1 MSECR
6 CGKSNAGR
14 NFAAVFCLGIVAFG
28 GVFGGV
34 LATALAESEERATA
48 LHSRVVLANMTPA
61 RQTFVFTSSQAS
73 REVSETELSVA
84 LQPNQIMVLRFSA
97 ADEGAPALSVERDAS
112 AGAGRIRR
120 ELPGFDLIWI
130 PNASIPDAGN
140 FNNPFASLTAGN
152 IPEQPF
158 AEDHFSSLP
167 GSFPGGAGITG
178 VSGFSASGVIDWP
191 TRSRVVHAIPVA
203 VYVDEEQTASRQL
216 WVSRLQR
223 RLEAANEVFR
233 ETCGI
238 EFRIIEAGT
247 WTSDDS
253 LRDLQQGLDDFAA
266 KVQPSEAR
274 LAIGYGSQFGGG
286 PIGEHLGVSRGILA
300 RHILISDTGMKMGE
314 ADHLAILIHELGH
327 YLGAV
332 HVPSDQSVMFAKT
345 QPDLVR
351 DKHFQ
356 VGFDPLNA
364 LILNCTA
371 EELLQGKR
379 STGEF
384 SRETIHVLKA
394 AYRAAAAL
402 PGTDATPNQAL
413 ALVAPADAP
422 PAVPAPEPDL
432 SATNPA
438 RRENVE
444 GAPATRTLSPAV
456 EAARVIIGGI
466 VADLASD
473 LESRNGRGAGAPA
486 PIPGITDSD
495 ARFEWLVRQAAG
507 GALNLPE
514 GLRPHAHAGFL
525 IAVGVLTDPTDLL
538 LDQPVVGVVWRGAES
553 PAERARRIALLG
565 RLTIQGREDWAQHF
579 AVSMA
584 LVELAGAGPAKSLGL
599 MKEWRDSH
607 GQSGFS
613 FADLAA
619 DYAGVRLADGLKRD
633 LFSLRDLERDF
644 KIADFVPRLAFFPE
658 GITATQLQTEYGGLT
673 GRPFAQM
680 LDRIEATIAESP
692 GWTRLRRNASE

>member
-1 MSECR
+1 MSQ
-6 CGKSNAGR
+6 CGCGWSAAGLKL
-14 NFAAVFCLGIVAFG
+14 AAVLCLGSV
-28 GVFGGV
+28 VFGGV
-34 LATALAESEERATA
+34 LAKVSAETGAA
-48 LHSRVVLANMTPA
+48 PHSRVVVANMTPV
-61 RQTFVFTSSQAS
+61 RQTVIFTSSKSS
-73 REVSETELSVA
+73 REVSSPELALA
-84 LQPNQIMVLRFSA
+84 LQPSQMMVLRFPA
-97 ADEGAPALSVERDAS
+97 VDEGAPELSVERNDS
-112 AGAGRIRR
+112 ADAGRIRC
-120 ELPGFDLIWI
+120 ELLGSDLVWV
-130 PNASIPDAGN
+130 PNAGRRDEA
-140 FNNPFASLTAGN
+140 FASLATGR

-158 AEDHFSSLP
+158 AEDNSSSSP
-167 GSFPGGAGITG
+167 GSPPGGAGIAG

-191 TRSRVVHAIPVA
+191 TRNRVVHAIPVA

-233 ETCGI
+233 DTCGI
-238 EFRIIEAGT
+238 EFRIIEVGT
-247 WTSDDS
+247 WASDDA
-253 LRDLQQGLDDFAA
+253 LKDLQQGLDDFVT
-266 KVQPSEAR
+266 KVQPSEAQ
-274 LAIGYGSQFGGG
+274 LAIGYSSQFGGG

-300 RHILISDTGMKMGE
+300 RHILISDTGVRMGE

-332 HVPSDQSVMFAKT
+332 HVPSDRSVMFPKT
-345 QPDLVR
+345 RPDLVR
-351 DKHFQ
+351 GRHFR

-371 EELLQGKR
+371 EELLRGKR
-379 STGEF
+379 STGDF
-384 SRETIHVLKA
+384 SRETTRVLQT

-413 ALVAPADAP
+413 ALVAPADDP
-422 PAVPAPEPDL
+422 LAVPSPEQDL
-432 SATNPA
+432 LATNPA

-444 GAPATRTLSPAV
+444 DVPATRTLPPAV
-456 EAARVIIGGI
+456 EAARAIIRGI

-473 LESRNGRGAGAPA
+473 LESRNGRGTVAPA
-486 PIPGITDSD
+486 LIPGTTDSD

-507 GALNLPE
+507 GALKLPE

-525 IAVGVLTDPTDLL
+525 IAVGVLTDSTDLL

-553 PAERARRIALLG
+553 SKERARRIALLG

-619 DYAGVRLADGLKRD
+619 DYAGVRLADGLRRD
-633 LFSLRDLERDF
+633 LVSLRDLERDF
-644 KIADFVPRLAFFPE
+644 KLADFVPPLACFPE

-673 GRPFAQM
+673 GWPFSQM
-680 LDRIEATIAESP
+680 LDRIEATIEETP
-692 GWTRLRRNASE
+692 GWTRSRQNVSE